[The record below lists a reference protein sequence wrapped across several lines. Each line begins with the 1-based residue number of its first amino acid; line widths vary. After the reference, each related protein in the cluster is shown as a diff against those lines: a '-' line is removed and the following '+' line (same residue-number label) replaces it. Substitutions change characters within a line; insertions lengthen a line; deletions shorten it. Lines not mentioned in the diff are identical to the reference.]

1 MSIWFKKMA
10 EDMLRVPSQM
20 IVNLEA
26 LNQYAQNSLE
36 DSILSGYQILKEE
49 IDKLT
54 YKDISK

>member
-1 MSIWFKKMA
+1 
-10 EDMLRVPSQM
+10 MLRVPSQM